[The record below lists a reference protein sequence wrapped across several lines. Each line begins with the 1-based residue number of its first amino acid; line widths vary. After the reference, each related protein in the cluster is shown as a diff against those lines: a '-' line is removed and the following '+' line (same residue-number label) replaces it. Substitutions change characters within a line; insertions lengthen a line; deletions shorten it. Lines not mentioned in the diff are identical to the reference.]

1 MFNIIN
7 KITNWSICRK
17 SLNKEGGEIIFDAAE
32 VALDGQLAEGV
43 LRELPLVGIPVKAAK
58 AWMFVQ
64 QELAVRKLLGF
75 FGELEN
81 VSVAEREKFFEEYP
95 PGSEKIEALGDNL
108 LLALERLDDIQKPKI
123 LGKFFSAY
131 MKGAVQWVM
140 FTRLT
145 KALDRLNLELLP
157 TLIQFYQPIEGIQ
170 QSPEELIHDLSLAG
184 LVTVSLES
192 SGTYSGGAM
201 FKKNNLGEEFLRLAL
216 GINI

>member
-1 MFNIIN
+1 MSNIIN
-7 KITNWSICRK
+7 KMTNWSIGRK

-32 VALDGQLAEGV
+32 VALDSQLAEGI
-43 LRELPLVGIPVKAAK
+43 LRELPLIGIPVNAAK
-58 AWMFVQ
+58 AWVFVQ

-75 FGELEN
+75 FGELKN
-81 VSVAEREKFFEEYP
+81 VSDAEKEKFFEEYP
-95 PGSEKIEALGDNL
+95 PGSEKIETLGDNL

-123 LGKFFSAY
+123 LGQFFSAY

-157 TLIQFYQPIEGIQ
+157 TLIQFYQPMKGIE

-192 SGTYSGGAM
+192 SGTLGGSAM
-201 FKKNNLGEEFLRLAL
+201 FKRNHLGEEFLRLAL